1 MLIDFHTHAFPDR
14 LAEKAIGKLSA
25 VSGMTPHFDGTI
37 SDLKN
42 KMKALGVDY
51 SVILNIATNAKQQD
65 NVNAFAKE
73 INDAGD
79 NLVAFGSVHPLSEH
93 PKDDVFALADA
104 GFRGIKLHPDYA
116 SIVIDDE
123 RYAPIFAAAAET
135 GLIVVIHAGY
145 DFISPNKIHAT
156 PDRILKVLAAHPS
169 LTLVCAHMGAN
180 EMWEEVLEKLCG
192 KNVYFDTSLVAGS
205 LSPELAEKIILNHD
219 ENKILFGSDMPWE
232 SAESSKKLIDMLTI
246 PTAIKE
252 KIFYRNAA
260 RLLSLPIV

>member
-37 SDLKN
+37 SGLKSR
-42 KMKALGVDY
+42 MKALGVDY
-51 SVILNIATNAKQQD
+51 SVILNIATNAKQQK

-73 INDAGD
+73 INDTEEH
-79 NLVAFGSVHPLSEH
+79 LIAFGSVHPFSEH
-93 PKDDVFALADA
+93 PREDVFALARA
-104 GFRGIKLHPDYA
+104 GFPGIKLHPDYVG
-116 SIVIDDE
+116 ITIDDE
-123 RYAPIFAAAAET
+123 RYAPIFAAAAEA

-145 DFISPNKIHAT
+145 DFISPDKIHAT
-156 PDRILKVLAAHPS
+156 PERILKVLAAYPS

-180 EMWEEVLEKLCG
+180 ELWDEVLQKLCG

-219 ENKILFGSDMPWE
+219 ADKILFGSDLPWE
-232 SAESSKKLIDMLTI
+232 SAESSKKLIDSLTI
-246 PTAIKE
+246 PDAVKE

-260 RLLSLPIV
+260 RLLSLPIA